1 MTNIIEIF
9 LVILDVAWWVV
20 IAHALMSWLIAFSVL
35 DPHMPFVRDLWV
47 FLERL
52 LYPAYSRIRAFM
64 PRTGAVDLSPLVL
77 LLLILVLQSFLNS
90 ALRAPGF

>member
-1 MTNIIEIF
+1 MSLIF
-9 LVILDVAWWVV
+9 GVLDAILDVAWWIV

-35 DPHMPFVRDLWV
+35 DPHQQFVRDIWN

-77 LLLILVLQSFLNS
+77 LFIIILLQRVLIP
-90 ALRAPGF
+90 A